1 MATVTVTGLTSA
13 RMIEIEQASV
23 VSGLIRSNNLI
34 LVTKGGSEITAGNVR
49 GEPGVKGDPGGVWD
63 ATNILTGGVRLAG
76 NLGGTA
82 EVPTVT
88 GALSSAVELSSAKIK
103 SSWNDPAT
111 NEETEIELSV
121 KDLLALVVSIFPMI
135 DHNVLAKGKAK
146 SLWVG
151 TQAEFNALPS
161 AERTDPGFVGV
172 ITG

>member
-23 VSGLIRSNNLI
+23 VSGTIRSNNLVLI
-34 LVTKGGSEITAGNVR
+34 TKGGSEITAGNVR
-49 GEPGVKGDPGGVWD
+49 GEKGDKGNPGGVWD

-88 GALSSAVELSSAKIK
+88 GALNNTVELSSAMVK

-121 KDLLALVVSIFPMI
+121 KDLLALVVSLYPLV
-135 DHNVLAKGKAK
+135 DSRLKAKGKAK
-146 SLWVG
+146 VLWVG
-151 TQAEFNALPS
+151 TQAEFNALPVP
-161 AERTDPGFVGV
+161 ERTDAGFVGV